1 MPQQLLLLGAGSKG
15 AAFVEIQNGGDD
27 RVGVIDQRH
36 QPHILCL
43 DEALRDH
50 RFFHPRQQ
58 AAPEIA
64 ADENHRNL
72 AAFAGLNQH
81 ENFRQLIERTEAAG
95 HHHIGVG
102 VFDEHHLA
110 REKVA
115 EFQRN
120 ILKLVR

>member
-1 MPQQLLLLGAGSKG
+1 MPQQLLLLGAGGKG

-27 RVGVIDQRH
+27 RVGVIDQRY

-43 DEALRDH
+43 DEAAGDH
-50 RFFHPRQQ
+50 RLFHPRQQ
-58 AAPEIA
+58 AAPESA

-72 AAFAGLNQH
+72 AALAGLNQY
-81 ENFRQLIERTEAAG
+81 ENFRQLVQRAEAAG
-95 HHHIGVG
+95 HDDVGIG